1 MGVHALISLCL
12 NCRVLCALCPRLD
25 TKLPSSRG
33 SHWKQPFYSN
43 GVEVRWQSDKP
54 PTLYVFICCSTRE
67 LATIET
73 YLEKFGASTPALL
86 FNLELETLRA
96 DLGLLGFPPK
106 DLHYRFLSQ
115 FTPVFYI
122 RIREYSKTVAVAPYI
137 VNYTGAL
144 FRQYPGPWQVM
155 LKQTDN
161 SYACVAESETRFT
174 LNETKEELLR
184 VLGLKEEQG
193 SQLEFLRRGYKTATW
208 WEEDV
213 DLELSSAWRN

>member
-1 MGVHALISLCL
+1 MVG
-12 NCRVLCALCPRLD
+12 
-25 TKLPSSRG
+25 
-33 SHWKQPFYSN
+33 
-43 GVEVRWQSDKP
+43 
-54 PTLYVFICCSTRE
+54 
-67 LATIET
+67 
-73 YLEKFGASTPALL
+73 FG
-86 FNLELETLRA
+86 RA

-106 DLHYRFLSQ
+106 DLHYQFLSQ

-144 FRQYPGPWQVM
+144 FPQYPGKNINFDIMLIDDMSAAPSDAIYM

-193 SQLEFLRRGYKTATW
+193 SQLEFLRRGYK
-208 WEEDV
+208 DV
-213 DLELSSAWRN
+213 FF